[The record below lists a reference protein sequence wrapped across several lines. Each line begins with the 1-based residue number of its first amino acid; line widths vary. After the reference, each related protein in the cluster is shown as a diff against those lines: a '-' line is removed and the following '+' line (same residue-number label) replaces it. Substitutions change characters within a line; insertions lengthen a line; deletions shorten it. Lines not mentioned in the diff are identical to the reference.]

1 MGTLVD
7 HEIDVL
13 ARSSELITPYDKTF
27 LNATSIDVTLHYE
40 ILVEDPSPQNEI
52 GWTRTPLIGEA
63 GYALRPGEFILA
75 STRESIRLPSSVEA
89 TFNLKSSLG
98 RKGLDHALSVYIDP
112 GFSGQITLELK
123 NSSRFKSILLKEGM
137 PIGHLRFSSLSATP
151 EKPYSETGRY
161 NYQFG
166 PTMSR

>member
-7 HEIDVL
+7 HEIHAL
-13 ARSSELITPYDKTF
+13 AGRTELIAPYDQKL

-40 ILVEDPSPQNEI
+40 ILVEDPSPGNII
-52 GWTRTPLIGEA
+52 GWTRIFLDQG
-63 GYALRPGEFILA
+63 GYNLRPGEFILA
-75 STRESIRLPSSVEA
+75 STKERITLPSSIEA

-98 RKGLDHALSVYIDP
+98 RRGLDHALSVYIDP

-123 NSSRFKSILLKEGM
+123 NSSRFRSILLEDGM
-137 PIGHLRFSSLSATP
+137 PIGHLRFSVLSEIPDT
-151 EKPYSETGRY
+151 PYSNAGRY
-161 NYQFG
+161 NHQIG

>member
-7 HEIDVL
+7 HEIHAL
-13 ARSSELITPYDKTF
+13 AATTDLIAPYDKAF

-40 ILVEDPSPQNEI
+40 ILVEDPALKDGI
-52 GWTRTPLIGEA
+52 GWVRAVLDPGT
-63 GYALRPGEFILA
+63 GYSLRPGEFILA
-75 STRESIRLPSSVEA
+75 STREIIKLPPSIEA

-123 NSSRFKSILLKEGM
+123 NSSRFRSILLEEGM
-137 PIGHLRFSSLSATP
+137 PIGHLRFSSLAEVP
-151 EKPYSETGRY
+151 EAPYSGGGRY
-161 NYQFG
+161 NHQFG
-166 PTMSR
+166 PTPSR